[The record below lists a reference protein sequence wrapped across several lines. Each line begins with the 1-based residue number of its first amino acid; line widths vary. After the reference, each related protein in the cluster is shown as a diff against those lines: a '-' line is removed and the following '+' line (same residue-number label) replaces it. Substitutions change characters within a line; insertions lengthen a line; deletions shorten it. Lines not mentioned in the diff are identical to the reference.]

1 MFELHTT
8 THTVLREKWS
18 RKAERDGELKRPN
31 VRGPADV
38 QYARTGKI
46 RYIVQTEEVFWFCVY
61 SQWLIY
67 NDLYI
72 LADAPLVAVGL

>member
-18 RKAERDGELKRPN
+18 RKAERHGELKRPN

-46 RYIVQTEEVFWFCVY
+46 RYIVQTDEGF
-61 SQWLIY
+61 
-67 NDLYI
+67 
-72 LADAPLVAVGL
+72 